1 VNVRGAAAFSTSLL
15 LAGAL
20 AKAQPPSPLTE
31 GVITQVTLSGSPRTL
46 RVKVSGREI
55 LVEITDRTLVV
66 FEGSAATVS
75 TPAHVSSLTPGMTVR
90 LAEGPEGLER
100 IHVIGVP
107 ESLRTET
114 KKKSEEALPAVR
126 TVKARLRDLRY
137 DTSSRRGEVRAEVAG
152 KSERYFSGDPS
163 LFRGFRRGDV
173 VLIGLARDGS
183 LVSIE
188 KARLH
193 GRVKRVDARRG
204 EVTVEIDGK
213 SEEFAV
219 ANESLLDRVR
229 AGDLIQFDVEERS
242 RGRRV
247 ITAVY

>member
-1 VNVRGAAAFSTSLL
+1 VSLRGAAAFGTSLML
-15 LAGAL
+15 VGAPV
-20 AKAQPPSPLTE
+20 KAQSPAALTE

-46 RVKVSGREI
+46 RVKASGREI
-55 LVEITDRTLVV
+55 LAEITDRTLVV
-66 FEGSAATVS
+66 FEGSAASVS
-75 TPAHVSSLTPGMTVR
+75 APAGVASLTPGMTVR
-90 LAEGPEGLER
+90 FAEGLQGLER

-107 ESLRTET
+107 EGVRTET
-114 KKKSEEALPAVR
+114 RKSEEALPVVR

-137 DTSSRRGEVRAEVAG
+137 DASSRRGEVRAEVAG
-152 KSERYFSGDPS
+152 RSERYSSNDPS
-163 LFRGFRRGDV
+163 LFRGFRRGDF
-173 VLIGLARDGS
+173 VLLGLARDGS

-204 EVTVEIDGK
+204 QVMVEIDGRL
-213 SEEFAV
+213 EEFAV

-242 RGRRV
+242 GGRRV
-247 ITAVY
+247 IAAVY